1 MCTALG
7 PLIKVDIPQQKEG
20 LWPEAQALCVLPSPQ
35 GFHSPSVCAWDKLQP
50 EQGTLHGPL
59 PETGP
64 HRPGPESKGLNWIDM
79 AKRGSPEPGWGR
91 WERSA

>member
-1 MCTALG
+1 M
-7 PLIKVDIPQQKEG
+7 
-20 LWPEAQALCVLPSPQ
+20 
-35 GFHSPSVCAWDKLQP
+35 CAWDKLQP

-64 HRPGPESKGLNWIDM
+64 QRPGPESKGLNWIDM

-91 WERSA
+91 WERSALLLRAVGSQRGGVGTQGMGDTVETLLLLLFSH